1 MLNLNHLK
9 TRKMKNVSR
18 LVLGVSLSV
27 ALAACGGAEKKT
39 EETSDKKEA
48 AKTEEKAVVQEFT
61 VTPHDSK
68 VMWSGEVLGVYEHT
82 GTVDVVE
89 GMFTTKGEQI
99 TEGNF
104 TIDLT
109 TMTATDD
116 NYNPEE
122 GKSKEK
128 LIEHLSSPD
137 FFDVANHPTSTFEII
152 SHDTENNTITG
163 NLTVRGNTN
172 EETITDVEID
182 FNENAAS
189 GKLTIDRKK
198 YDVAFTH
205 PAQDVVISDDV
216 HLKVKLMF

>member
-27 ALAACGGAEKKT
+27 ALAACGGTEKKA
-39 EETSDKKEA
+39 EDKAESKET
-48 AKTEEKAVVQEFT
+48 AKTEVKAVAEEFT
-61 VTPHDSK
+61 ITPQESK
-68 VMWSGEVLGVYEHT
+68 VVWSGEVLGVYEHR
-82 GTVDVVE
+82 GTVEVVDGNLEIE
-89 GMFTTKGEQI
+89 GEKVNG
-99 TEGNF
+99 GNF
-104 TIDLT
+104 TVDLR
-109 TMTATDD
+109 TMTATDE
-116 NYNPEE
+116 NYTPEE
-122 GKSKEK
+122 GKSKED

-152 SHDTENNTITG
+152 SHDPANNTLKG
-163 NLTVRGNTN
+163 NLTVRGVTN
-172 EETITDVEID
+172 EETVTDVTINKED
-182 FNENAAS
+182 RTAN

-216 HLKVKLMF
+216 HLEVKLKF

>member
-27 ALAACGGAEKKT
+27 ALAACGGTEKKA
-39 EETSDKKEA
+39 EDKAESKET
-48 AKTEEKAVVQEFT
+48 AKTEVKAVAEEFT
-61 VTPHDSK
+61 ITPQESK
-68 VMWSGEVLGVYEHT
+68 VVWSGEVLGVYEHR
-82 GTVDVVE
+82 GTVEVVDGNLEIE
-89 GMFTTKGEQI
+89 GEKVNG
-99 TEGNF
+99 GNF
-104 TIDLT
+104 TVDLR
-109 TMTATDD
+109 TMTATDE
-116 NYNPEE
+116 NYTPEE

-137 FFDVANHPTSTFEII
+137 FFDVENHPTSTFEII
-152 SHDTENNTITG
+152 SHDPANNTLKG
-163 NLTVRGNTN
+163 NLTVRGVTN
-172 EETITDVEID
+172 EETVTDVTINKED
-182 FNENAAS
+182 RTAN

-216 HLKVKLMF
+216 HLEVKLKF